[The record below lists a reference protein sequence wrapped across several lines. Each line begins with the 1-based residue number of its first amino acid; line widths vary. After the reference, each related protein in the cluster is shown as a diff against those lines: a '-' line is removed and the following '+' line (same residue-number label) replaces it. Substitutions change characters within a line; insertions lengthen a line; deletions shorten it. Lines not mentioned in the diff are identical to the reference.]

1 VQVGVQLGEVTSS
14 YELYASG
21 KRIGGVG
28 ALPPAPRMEYDR
40 HRIYT
45 LPMASIDE
53 NGRILLAIRVWRSS
67 ITRTEEGGPTRGPF
81 FIGRLEQLATRA
93 LLDGIPYLAL
103 VAIFAAVG
111 LYHVR
116 LYVEHRSMVEHLWFG
131 AFALDIAAYSL
142 LRTQWKYSL
151 TDDFILLKN
160 LEYVAIYMLPAIAI
174 QHIASVYSRPIGHWL
189 RAYQLSFVA
198 LAAAAGLTPTL
209 RFNISTLWLAQIW
222 ILPMIAFAGVV
233 GFQEYRRGHPQAK
246 LLPSAF
252 FLATCL
258 FDLAVDHDW
267 VRGPRM
273 LPVGMTVMIFSMAA
287 SLANRLIRT
296 GRELESLTDTLEARV
311 AEQTS
316 QLRERTEQLEQK
328 NRQLEEAQ
336 GNLREASFS
345 DPLTGLRNRRFLSEY
360 LSHDVAR
367 VLREYAHAADDPGS
381 PERTDLVFL
390 MLDLDHFK
398 VVNDHHGHDAGD
410 RMLAQTADILRELC
424 RKSDFVV
431 RWGGEEFLVVSR
443 FVDRLG
449 AAAFAERIRSRVAEH
464 AFDVGSG
471 MRVTQT
477 CSIGFASF
485 PLVREH
491 PEAHG
496 WQEVVN
502 VADRMLYLA
511 KEMGRDSWA
520 GVCEAE
526 GEPSD
531 ELSRRISEDLSG
543 CISRGEI
550 QCQTSRAHDEAAM
563 GEADTSDAEKAE
575 SP

>member
-1 VQVGVQLGEVTSS
+1 
-14 YELYASG
+14 
-21 KRIGGVG
+21 
-28 ALPPAPRMEYDR
+28 
-40 HRIYT
+40 
-45 LPMASIDE
+45 
-53 NGRILLAIRVWRSS
+53 
-67 ITRTEEGGPTRGPF
+67 
-81 FIGRLEQLATRA
+81 
-93 LLDGIPYLAL
+93 
-103 VAIFAAVG
+103 
-111 LYHVR
+111 
-116 LYVEHRSMVEHLWFG
+116 MVEHLWFG
-131 AFALDIAAYSL
+131 LFALDVAAYSL
-142 LRTQWKYSL
+142 LRTQWKYAL

-160 LEYVAIYMLPAIAI
+160 LEYVAIYLLPAIGI
-174 QHIASVYSRPIGHWL
+174 QHITSVYSRPIGRWL
-189 RAYQLSFVA
+189 RAYQLSFVV
-198 LAAAAGLTPTL
+198 LAALAGLTPTL
-209 RFNISTLWLAQIW
+209 RFNISTLWLAQLW
-222 ILPMIAFAGVV
+222 ILPMIAFVGVV
-233 GFQEYRRGHPQAK
+233 GFQEYRRGHPQAR

-273 LPVGMTVMIFSMAA
+273 LPVGMTVMVFSMAA

-296 GRELESLTDTLEARV
+296 GRELEALTDTLEARV
-311 AEQTS
+311 SEQTS

-336 GNLREASFS
+336 GNLREATFS

-360 LSHDVAR
+360 LGHDVAR
-367 VLREYAHAADDPGS
+367 VIREYAHAADDPAS

-390 MLDLDHFK
+390 MLDLDYFK
-398 VVNDHHGHDAGD
+398 AVNDHHGHDVGD
-410 RMLAQTADILRELC
+410 RVLAQTADILLEVC

-443 FVDRLG
+443 FVDRRG
-449 AAAFAERIRSRVAEH
+449 AAAFAERIRKTVAQH

-471 MRVTQT
+471 KCVPQT

-485 PLVREH
+485 PLIKEH
-491 PEAHG
+491 PEAHD
-496 WQEVVN
+496 WQAVVN

-531 ELSRRISEDLSG
+531 ELSRRISEDLTG

-550 QCQTSRAHDEAAM
+550 QCQTSRAHDEAAIC
-563 GEADTSDAEKAE
+563 EAEAGDAEKEEAD
-575 SP
+575 